1 MQYTFP
7 LTVNADWSHC
17 HCYRLSWFPLTMN
30 TDWSHC
36 HCYSHDSHWQWT
48 QTDHIVT
55 VTVMIPI
62 DNEHRLIT
70 LSLLQAVMIPFDS
83 EHTLSLLQAVRIT
96 VDSEHTDH
104 IVTVTGCHDSYWQ
117 WTQTDHIVTVTGCWD
132 SCWQWTQADHIVTVT
147 GCLASHWQWTHTD
160 HIVTVTGCH
169 IPVDS
174 EHRLV
179 RLSLL
184 QAVIIPIDGE
194 HRLITLSLLQA
205 VMIPID
211 SEHWSHCHC
220 YSHDSHWQWTQ
231 TDHIVTVTGCHIPI
245 DCEHRLITLSWL
257 QAVIFPLTVNTD
269 WSRCRCY
276 RLSWFSF
283 SSLFQSVM
291 PFIVCMY
298 DPSSRIIKLATLSLL
313 QDHCWSQN

>member
-7 LTVNADWSHC
+7 LTVNTDWSRC

-30 TDWSHC
+30 TDWSRC
-36 HCYSHDSHWQWT
+36 HCYRLSWFPL
-48 QTDHIVT
+48 T
-55 VTVMIPI
+55 VNT
-62 DNEHRLIT
+62 LIT
-70 LSLLQAVMIPFDS
+70 LSLLR
-83 EHTLSLLQAVRIT
+83 AVRII
-96 VDSEHTDH
+96 VDSEHTDR

-132 SCWQWTQADHIVTVT
+132 SCWQWTQADLIVTVT
-147 GCLASHWQWTHTD
+147 GCHASHWQWTHTD

-169 IPVDS
+169 IPVNS

-184 QAVIIPIDGE
+184 P
-194 HRLITLSLLQA
+194 A

-211 SEHWSHCHC
+211 SEHRLIILSLLQLSWFLLTVNTLITLSLLQ
-220 YSHDSHWQWTQ
+220 SWFPSDWTQ
-231 TDHIVTVTGCHIPI
+231 TDHIVTVTGCHVPV
-245 DCEHRLITLSWL
+245 DCEHRLITLSL
-257 QAVIFPLTVNTD
+257 LPAVVFPLTVNTD
-269 WSRCRCY
+269 WSHCHCY

-291 PFIVCMY
+291 PFIVYMY
-298 DPSSRIIKLATLSLL
+298 DPSSKIIKLATLSLL
-313 QDHCWSQN
+313 QDHCWLQN